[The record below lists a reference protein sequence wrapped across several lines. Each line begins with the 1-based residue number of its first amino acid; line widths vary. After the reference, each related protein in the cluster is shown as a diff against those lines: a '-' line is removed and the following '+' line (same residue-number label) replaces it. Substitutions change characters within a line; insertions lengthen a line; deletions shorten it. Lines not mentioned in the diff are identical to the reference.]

1 MSPIFNLRS
10 RLRPFVVAFCATL
23 AATQTHAQV
32 ALPAAVRAAADSISV
47 SQIAADVEY
56 LASDRLRGRDTFSP
70 GIDTAAQ
77 FIVRRLV
84 RAGLQPLGDHDTYLQ
99 HFALMGGTPDT
110 SAMFLEFGG
119 HRFRFGEFLLNP
131 FSKPI
136 DTRTSV
142 VFVGDGVRI
151 SSKSI
156 DAYAG
161 LDLKG
166 KLVLARQELPKGISL
181 DKLPNDF
188 EGPRI
193 TPRKLGAVG
202 TILIPAKDMLD
213 NWNEI
218 RSNRIWSFNELDPP
232 VPTGPRLMTTI
243 LVQPEL
249 ARLLLAANP
258 GSAGRI
264 LDRAS
269 DAGLPAPFELSQ
281 QVRVYIPATIY
292 RRTTYNIVA
301 VIRGSDPR
309 LNHEFVTVAAHLD
322 GALEPPLMPGDSVY
336 NAADDNASGSAG
348 ILAVAE
354 QMMRAP
360 RPRRSVVFI
369 WDTGHEIGLFG
380 SQEFIASGI
389 VPARAIV
396 THFNLDMIGGTADA
410 KDTTSQQ
417 ARAHE
422 VFVIGPRILSTD
434 LDSLVERTNRSYLNM
449 ILNHKHDNPDSHFY
463 YPRTDARPLIEHGIP
478 TIEFFTGLHPRYH
491 RSNDEARYL
500 DMKKIQEVS
509 QTLMATVW
517 MIANAPQRPVVD
529 KGFPA
534 RVIRVH

>member
-1 MSPIFNLRS
+1 MSRAFNVPMQ
-10 RLRPFVVAFCATL
+10 LRPFAFVFCLSL
-23 AATQTHAQV
+23 AATQTHAQS
-32 ALPAAVRAAADSISV
+32 ALPPAVRAAADRISL
-47 SQIAADVEY
+47 SQITDDVEY

-77 FIVRRLV
+77 YIVRRLV
-84 RAGLQPLGDHDTYLQ
+84 RAGLQPFGDDQSYLQ
-99 HFALMGGTPDT
+99 HFVLTGGTPDT

-119 HRFRFGEFLLNP
+119 RRFRFGEVLLNP
-131 FSKPI
+131 FTRPI
-136 DTRTSV
+136 DTTTSV

-151 SSKSI
+151 NSMNI

-166 KLVLARQELPKGISL
+166 KLVLAQQTLPNRTSWESLPK
-181 DKLPNDF
+181 DF

-202 TILIPAKDMLD
+202 TLLIPPKAMLD
-213 NWNEI
+213 NWSQI
-218 RSNRIWSFNELDPP
+218 RSNPVWSLSELDPP
-232 VPTGPRLMTTI
+232 VPTGPRLITTI
-243 LVQPEL
+243 LVQPDL
-249 ARLLLAANP
+249 VRLLLASNGGVAD
-258 GSAGRI
+258 RI
-264 LDRAS
+264 LSRA
-269 DAGLPAPFELSQ
+269 AGAEFPAPFELSQ
-281 QVRVYIPATIY
+281 QVRVYIPATMY

-301 VIRGSDPR
+301 LIRGSDPR
-309 LNHEFVTVAAHLD
+309 LNNEYVTVAAHLD
-322 GALEPPLMPGDSVY
+322 GALQPPLMPGDSVY

-380 SQEFIASGI
+380 SQKFIASSI
-389 VPARAIV
+389 VPARNIV

-410 KDTTSQQ
+410 KDSASQQ
-417 ARAHE
+417 AKAHE
-422 VFVIGPRILSTD
+422 VYVIGPRILSTD
-434 LDSLVERTNRSYLNM
+434 LDSLVERTNRAYLNM
-449 ILNHKHDNPDSHFY
+449 KLNHKHDNPDSEFY

-500 DMKKIQEVS
+500 DMSKIQEVS
-509 QTLMATVW
+509 RTLMATVW
-517 MIANAPQRPVVD
+517 TIANGPQRPVID
-529 KGFPA
+529 KGFPS
-534 RVIRVH
+534 RVVRVP